1 MSTDERGDVFAE
13 AARWSLAE
21 LVGAADVSV
30 RTVRYYIGEGLLPP
44 PAGAGPGSSYGQAHL
59 DRLRLIQRLK
69 AAYLPL
75 KEIRRR
81 LAGLSDDDVRA
92 LLVSAE
98 ERMPATTDDAMSYD
112 ASLAGARE
120 YLALLESGARYHTE
134 PMELPLSSSVGAAAS
149 PLPADARR
157 DRAPAAARSR
167 GPRAAGV
174 VAAAGDL
181 DLDDVG
187 PEVAE
192 HHGAVRPDHDAGQID
207 HPHPVQRPPR
217 PLLAHPIGPRGR
229 PRHHSPSPPGIPA
242 FRVGRIYQ
250 RSDIDSDTSY
260 C

>member
-134 PMELPLSSSVGAAAS
+134 PLELPLSSSVGAAAS

-157 DRAPAAARSR
+157 DRVPAAARSG

-174 VAAAGDL
+174 VHARR
-181 DLDDVG
+181 
-187 PEVAE
+187 E
-192 HHGAVRPDHDAGQID
+192 
-207 HPHPVQRPPR
+207 PPR
-217 PLLAHPIGPRGR
+217 AQPEGESRRLWHRISLGDEAELVISDRVYGR
-229 PRHHSPSPPGIPA
+229 HRD
-242 FRVGRIYQ
+242 RVDWLVRWARKVFG
-250 RSDIDSDTSY
+250 
-260 C
+260 